1 MHNPSTG
8 GVRKD
13 KAQMKWNMAR
23 KVKGNG
29 KKKNLAAI
37 SSATGRQGKNKV
49 PQLNGAEKLLRGN
62 AEKAKVLTATFA
74 SVVTSKNSP
83 PEIPWTQCR

>member
-29 KKKNLAAI
+29 KKKLSSNII
-37 SSATGRQGKNKV
+37 SNRKTR
-49 PQLNGAEKLLRGN
+49 EK
-62 AEKAKVLTATFA
+62 
-74 SVVTSKNSP
+74 
-83 PEIPWTQCR
+83 